1 LGPAEAPAHTRGLC
15 AQLAEAPARP
25 DLREKDRA
33 ATHSRGR
40 SPPSHAPPPSSTKPS
55 ADAASSDEDGDDTGG
70 DDDTGGGE
78 SSSGDSSDG
87 DDDDESS
94 SESDGASSSAS
105 ADDAPPRGP
114 SKSTSPAHYLPLHGD
129 ASHYQTRAEMDGG
142 APTSPGA
149 SAAAAGGATAGGGP
163 GGDGGAPLPPLEHLS
178 LALDPA
184 SAKLSHAQRLALRA
198 RMQGMKA
205 RDIEARLV
213 AADPLLG
220 A

>member
-1 LGPAEAPAHTRGLC
+1 VAAHAGW
-15 AQLAEAPARP
+15 PARE
-25 DLREKDRA
+25 RE
-33 ATHSRGR
+33 GQ
-40 SPPSHAPPPSSTKPS
+40 PPPLPFPCSPSLTSFLTSSSSTLAP

-78 SSSGDSSDG
+78 SSSGESSDDG
-87 DDDDESS
+87 DDSS

-129 ASHYQTRAEMDGG
+129 ASHYQTRAEMDGA

-149 SAAAAGGATAGGGP
+149 APAAGGAAAGGP
-163 GGDGGAPLPPLEHLS
+163 GGAGGAPLPPLEHLS

-184 SAKLSHAQRLALRA
+184 SARLSHAQRLALRA

-205 RDIEARLV
+205 REIEARLV
-213 AADPLLG
+213 ASDPLLG